1 MVSNFQK
8 NNSIYLHDF
17 RIYYNDNREDVGQMN
32 FKQRMWI
39 LVMVVALFM
48 ITVGNGLSFLSSYR
62 KDISIKT
69 TIVNQMSQEYE
80 SFASQS
86 VLLRNELELF
96 NRSIGT
102 YYDTMLTTNQETLEH
117 VSKATEMM
125 DTMVPMATSLTE
137 KCNENGNIDSLTAQK
152 CAIFKQNYETLT
164 STYVKIIDSY
174 NSVIASYNAWAIQNN
189 QPQISPY
196 SSIYYEQFR

>member
-1 MVSNFQK
+1 
-8 NNSIYLHDF
+8 
-17 RIYYNDNREDVGQMN
+17 MN

-39 LVMVVALFM
+39 LVMIIALFM

-86 VLLRNELELF
+86 VLLRNELESF

-102 YYDTMLTTNQETLEH
+102 YYDTMLTTNPETLEH
-117 VSKATEMM
+117 ISKATEMM
-125 DTMVPMATSLTE
+125 DTMVPMAASLTAQ
-137 KCNENGNIDSLTAQK
+137 CNENGDIDSLTAQK

-164 STYVKIIDSY
+164 TTYVKIIDSY
-174 NSVIASYNAWAIQNN
+174 NAVIANYNAWAIQNN
-189 QPQISPY
+189 QPQILPY